1 VIRRYPALTSGG
13 GGAARGWNEAG
24 RTPIADEK
32 SGTTADVDT

>member
-1 VIRRYPALTSGG
+1 V
-13 GGAARGWNEAG
+13 ARLGWNEAG